1 LPSLRILRTAKPPL
15 LVLAAIVVLAAFTF
29 LGSALAPSATSKA
42 RRFSVSETAAK
53 SAPNPLAGRLSK
65 VYGTNIPASR
75 YGTEVADLEDEGTNL
90 AGEQVSELSPLPPS
104 DFTAPE
110 NEYRAYAERWVS
122 NALAAAA
129 SLGRALAIGRRTP
142 AQDAW
147 EATWSDYLHLGA
159 VYGLFAEQNQAID
172 GTPGALPDGT
182 SDPHFTGLHRIEM
195 GLWTGESLHSLI
207 GYDKL
212 LEADLA
218 RLHGV
223 VAHAKFTPLE
233 YATRSHEI
241 IEDAQRDLLS
251 GMDVPWSG
259 QGVLGTAAGLAATEE
274 VFHTLEPLV
283 SGREDTEGEVRSELL
298 LLEGVMG
305 SIGRR
310 HHGVYPS
317 LSELGSY
324 EHEQLNGYVAGAL
337 SALEQ
342 MPGVL
347 ETEARRPVPKLPA
360 PSRAEEMTEAAAERV
375 AEGES

>member
-1 LPSLRILRTAKPPL
+1 VKPPL
-15 LVLAAIVVLAAFTF
+15 LVLGAIAVLAAFTF
-29 LGSALAPSATSKA
+29 LGSALAPDGTSKA
-42 RRFSVSETAAK
+42 RRFSVTETASK

-90 AGEQVSELSPLPPS
+90 AGEQISELSPLPPS

-122 NALAAAA
+122 KALAAAA
-129 SLGRALAIGRRTP
+129 SLGRALAVGQRTA
-142 AQDAW
+142 AQRAW

-159 VYGLFAEQNQAID
+159 VYGLFGEQNQAID
-172 GTPGALPDGT
+172 GTPGVLPGGS
-182 SDPHFTGLHRIEM
+182 SDPHFVGLHRIEM
-195 GLWTGESLHSLI
+195 GLWTGESLDSLI

-212 LEADLA
+212 LQADLA

-223 VAHAKFTPLE
+223 VARVRFTPLE

-274 VFHTLEPLV
+274 VFHTLEPLI
-283 SGREDTEGEVRSELL
+283 SGRENTEGEVRSELSML
-298 LLEGVMG
+298 KGVMG
-305 SIGRR
+305 SISS
-310 HHGVYPS
+310 HHDGLYPS

-324 EHEQLNGYVAGAL
+324 EHDQLNGYVAGAL
-337 SALEQ
+337 TALEQ

-360 PSRAEEMTEAAAERV
+360 PSRAEKAAETAAERV